1 MVSMSMRGR
10 YKIKCNAIKHE
21 YHRERIGVNVLR
33 LIYCLYVGPGLLCS
47 GDSAAHKL
55 KLR

>member
-1 MVSMSMRGR
+1 M
-10 YKIKCNAIKHE
+10 IKCNAVKHE
-21 YHRERIGVNVLR
+21 YRRATIIR
-33 LIYCLYVGPGLLCS
+33 LIYCLYVGPALLCS